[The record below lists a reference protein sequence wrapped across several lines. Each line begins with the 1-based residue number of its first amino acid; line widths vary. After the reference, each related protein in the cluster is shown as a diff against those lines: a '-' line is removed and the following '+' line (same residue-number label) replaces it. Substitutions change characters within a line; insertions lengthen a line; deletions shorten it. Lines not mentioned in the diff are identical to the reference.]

1 MENFKIE
8 IPYNKKDFIRLNM
21 VRLKIQRIKMNKQLK
36 GFAIAAIIVFGL
48 GILARTD
55 NEPDNPF
62 MFIGF
67 LLLLVTIWMLVF
79 MVFSKRQFS
88 VKINEIA
95 NQYDKVKMDCIYEFT
110 DDSVKYWDK
119 EKHLDFKWC
128 VFSSYSIYKDF
139 LIITLNNSLI
149 HSYIFEKKES
159 DIDNYTKILELV
171 KTKLEFKEIK

>member
-1 MENFKIE
+1 M
-8 IPYNKKDFIRLNM
+8 Y
-21 VRLKIQRIKMNKQLK
+21 V
-36 GFAIAAIIVFGL
+36 
-48 GILARTD
+48 LA
-55 NEPDNPF
+55 
-62 MFIGF
+62 
-67 LLLLVTIWMLVF
+67 
-79 MVFSKRQFS
+79 
-88 VKINEIA
+88 
-95 NQYDKVKMDCIYEFT
+95 DKFEKEKMDCIYELN
-110 DDSVKYWDK
+110 DESIKYWDK